1 MFKEKLL
8 TSASAITLSAAVTLP
23 AIAQGAIDEIVVT
36 ARKKSESLQ
45 DVPVSVSALGEQQLD
60 ELGVDVFTDYLVQM
74 PGITAGGSG
83 PGQNTIYIRGVASTT
98 PNLTTAGVAGL
109 APNVA
114 LYLDEQPLT
123 QPGRNLDV
131 YAVDMERVEVL
142 SGPQGTLFG
151 ASSQAGVVRLIT
163 NKPVIGEYSNQ
174 GRVEASFTPEGDP
187 SSKVELVTNF
197 PVNDRFAVRTV
208 VYSDRRG
215 GYIDNVASTDE
226 VSMKDS
232 ARFRVQGTMRS
243 NGEAV
248 TLKRRGFNTEFKRPE
263 NGSPGVAVSAKQLDL
278 SGVTAPFADNTDIAG
293 DDINETEYRG
303 VRVSGKYETENGIDV
318 LVSVTSQKLESDGVF
333 FDDPSK
339 GDYNI
344 SRFQNDTMTDEFT
357 NVNWTFEGELGG
369 LQAIYT
375 GALTERETD
384 QVVDYT
390 DYVYVGQYLP
400 HYVCDTSVSYPNA
413 TVDGDALST
422 FERHVGLGT
431 VAEPGVMPNGDCGTP
446 ESLVTAYND
455 LTNQSH
461 EIRFSGPITD
471 MVDATFGVFMSELEL
486 KERNDFVYLGAASKA
501 YFPNPLSSV
510 PTSGISRAG
519 AWPANTIFRNDIT
532 RTDDQLGVFGEANF
546 DIVPDLW
553 TVTLGARYYD
563 VETDLTGA
571 ATPGFGAKD
580 NDLSNNTT
588 PGAFEPTSHNL
599 TTKFSKAGDAG
610 IDKAEA
616 DGTIVKLGLSYTP
629 DANKL
634 YYATYSE
641 GFRPGI
647 LNRPGGASPDGSDYA
662 VPYSVDTDEMKNY
675 EFGWKITSDNRRLR
689 FNGSAFFVQI
699 EQMQTTIFD
708 PSIANLFFSENA
720 ADAEV
725 MGIEG
730 DITYIPENMGDLTL
744 TGAFSLLDTEVT
756 KVLVPTNDV
765 EEGSSL
771 AYAPEM
777 QFNVRARYEWEFGGG
792 LMAHVMPSIVYTD
805 KQYSDIIKINRD
817 KIDAYTMVNI
827 SAGVTADNWSGEVY
841 VDNATDEYAEL
852 ARNYVNDVERV
863 TPARPLTIGVRF
875 SRDF

>member
-1 MFKEKLL
+1 LFKKHLL
-8 TSASAITLSAAVTLP
+8 TSASAITLSAGVTLP
-23 AIAQGAIDEIVVT
+23 AMAQGAIDDIVVT

-45 DVPVSVSALGEQQLD
+45 DVPVAVSALGEKQLD

-174 GRVEASFTPEGDP
+174 GRFEASFTPEGDP

-197 PVNDRFAVRTV
+197 PVNERFALRTV
-208 VYSDRRG
+208 VYADQQG

-232 ARFRVQGTMRS
+232 ARFRYGNDTDGTVRS
-243 NGEAV
+243 NGV
-248 TLKRRGFNTEFKRPE
+248 RVMTVRNGFQ
-263 NGSPGVAVSAKQLDL
+263 GVQGGVDL
-278 SGVTAPFADNTDIAG
+278 TGVTAPFADNTDIAS
-293 DDINETEYRG
+293 DDINETDYSG
-303 VRVSGKYETENGIDV
+303 VRISGKYEAENGVNV
-318 LVSVTSQKLESDGVF
+318 LVSVTSQKLEADGVF

-384 QVVDYT
+384 QLVDYT
-390 DYVYVGQYLP
+390 DYVFVGQYLP

-413 TVDGDALST
+413 VINASDGLADYT
-422 FERHVGLGT
+422 TTGT
-431 VAEPGVMPNGDCGTP
+431 PTGDCGTP
-446 ESLVTAYND
+446 ESAVTAYND

-461 EIRFSGPITD
+461 EIRFSGAITD
-471 MVDATFGVFMSELEL
+471 TVDATFGVFMSELEL
-486 KERNDFVYLGAASKA
+486 KERNDFVYYGATSKA

-510 PTSGISRAG
+510 PTSGISRTG

-571 ATPGFGAKD
+571 ATPGFGGKD
-580 NDLSNNTT
+580 NDTSNSAT
-588 PGAFEPTSHNL
+588 PSAFAPTSHNL
-599 TTKFSKAGDAG
+599 TEKFSVAGDAG

-634 YYATYSE
+634 YFATYSE

-647 LNRPGGASPDGSDYA
+647 LNRPGGASPDNSDYA
-662 VPYSVDTDEMKNY
+662 VPFGVDTDEMKNY

-699 EQMQTTIFD
+699 EKMQTTIFD

-725 MGIEG
+725 VGVEG
-730 DITYIPENMGDLTL
+730 DITYIPENMSNLTL

-756 KVLVPTNDV
+756 KVLVPTEDV
-765 EEGSSL
+765 DEGASL

-777 QFNVRARYEWEFGGG
+777 QFNIRARYEWDFGGG

-805 KQYSDIIKINRD
+805 EQYSDIIKINRD
-817 KIDAYTMVNI
+817 KIDSYTMVNI
-827 SAGVTADNWSGEVY
+827 SAGVSADNWSGEIY

-875 SRDF
+875 ARDF

>member
-1 MFKEKLL
+1 MFKKHLL
-8 TSASAITLSAAVTLP
+8 TSASAITLSAAVTIP
-23 AIAQGAIDEIVVT
+23 AMAQGAIDEIVVT

-45 DVPVSVSALGEQQLD
+45 DVPVAVSALGEKQLD

-174 GRVEASFTPEGDP
+174 GRFEASFTPEGDP

-197 PVNDRFAVRTV
+197 PVNDRFALRTV
-208 VYSDRRG
+208 VYADQQG

-232 ARFRVQGTMRS
+232 ARFRYGNDTDGTVRS
-243 NGEAV
+243 NGV
-248 TLKRRGFNTEFKRPE
+248 RVMTVRNGFQ
-263 NGSPGVAVSAKQLDL
+263 GVQGGVDL
-278 SGVTAPFADNTDIAG
+278 TGVTAPFADNTDIAS
-293 DDINETEYRG
+293 DDINETDYSG
-303 VRVSGKYETENGIDV
+303 VRISGKYEAENGVNV
-318 LVSVTSQKLESDGVF
+318 LVSVTSQKLEADGVF

-390 DYVYVGQYLP
+390 DYVFVGQYLP
-400 HYVCDTSVSYPNA
+400 HYVCDSAVSYPDA
-413 TVDGDALST
+413 GDTPA
-422 FERHVGLGT
+422 G
-431 VAEPGVMPNGDCGTP
+431 NCGTP

-461 EIRFSGPITD
+461 EIRFSGAITD
-471 MVDATFGVFMSELEL
+471 TVDATFGVFMSELEL
-486 KERNDFVYLGAASKA
+486 KERNDFTYLGASA
-501 YFPNPLSSV
+501 YYPNPHYSV
-510 PTSGISRAG
+510 QTSGISDTG
-519 AWPANTIFRNDIT
+519 AWPDNVIFRNDIT
-532 RTDDQLGVFGEANF
+532 RTDDQMGVFGEANF

-563 VETDLTGA
+563 VEVDLTGA
-571 ATPGFGAKD
+571 ATPRGFPQKHGNPLDGSPPPAV
-580 NDLSNNTT
+580 DLN
-588 PGAFEPTSHNL
+588 PTNHNL
-599 TTKFSKAGDAG
+599 TTKFSVAGDAG

-647 LNRPGGASPDGSDYA
+647 LNRPGGESPENSDYE
-662 VPYSVDTDEMKNY
+662 VPFGVDTDEMKNY

-699 EQMQTTIFD
+699 EKMQTTIFD

-725 MGIEG
+725 MGVEG
-730 DITYIPENMGDLTL
+730 DITYIPENMSNLTL

-756 KVLVPTNDV
+756 KVLVPTEDV
-765 EEGSSL
+765 DEGASL

-777 QFNVRARYEWEFGGG
+777 QFNIRARYEWDFGGG

-805 KQYSDIIKINRD
+805 EQYSDIIKINRD
-817 KIDAYTMVNI
+817 KIDSYTMVNI
-827 SAGVTADNWSGEVY
+827 SAGVSADNWSGEIY

-875 SRDF
+875 ARDF